1 MTAAHSAIPN
11 RGLTFRAS
19 SFAPR
24 GAVRRPRRGFTL
36 VEMIVVVAIIT
47 VVIGIALPAVSQ
59 LWKERKVSDTINS
72 IKGALTG
79 ARAAALEGRQ
89 GQTGLFFFLDAEG
102 VQRVA
107 RIHQVR
113 AEPGSPMSEQL
124 AYADV
129 FVVEDGRQWTIPP
142 PYRVAPR
149 YAVEPDQTGSLAYT
163 AFSDA
168 ELANENFASPPDE
181 INAAQRHRNFFTLV
195 FSTEGHVVVGRD
207 VLIMDGDPLA
217 LDPGEGDADENN
229 IGDRTGLR
237 VGYDHGNGEANVVEY
252 FDRTSVTGGKIP
264 IDPMG
269 NAAVPLLVVDRS
281 DVAINFPSIDGL
293 LVHDDSLFKVF
304 DAPSKRDYLARQ
316 AQPMYLDRLTGS
328 VIEGP
333 IGENIA
339 QAKP

>member
-1 MTAAHSAIPN
+1 MTAARPSIPH
-11 RGLTFRAS
+11 RVPALEAPST
-19 SFAPR
+19 APR
-24 GAVRRPRRGFTL
+24 GAFRFVRRGFTL
-36 VEMIVVVAIIT
+36 VEMIVVVAIIS
-47 VVIGIALPAVSQ
+47 VLIGIAMPAISQ

-89 GQTGLFFFLDAEG
+89 GQTGLFFFVNAEG
-102 VQRVA
+102 AQRVV
-107 RIHQVR
+107 RIHQ
-113 AEPGSPMSEQL
+113 AKPDPGSPMSEQL
-124 AYADV
+124 AYANV

-149 YAVEPDQTGSLAYT
+149 YAVEPDQTGALAYT

-168 ELANENFASPPDE
+168 ELANENFAAPPDG
-181 INAAQRHRNFFTLV
+181 INVAQRHRNFFTIV
-195 FSTEGHVVVGRD
+195 FSTDGHVVVGRD
-207 VLIMDGDPLA
+207 VLIMDGDPRPE
-217 LDPGEGDADENN
+217 DPGDGDADENN

-252 FDRTSVTGGKIP
+252 FDRTSVTGAKIP

-269 NAAVPLLVVDRS
+269 STAVPLLVVDRS

-293 LVHDDSLFKVF
+293 LVHDDSLLKVF
-304 DAPSKRDYLARQ
+304 DAPSKRDFLARQ

-333 IGENIA
+333 IGENVA